1 MEFKHNFCESR
12 LSDNT
17 GPEMLNSVSSFFI
30 SLIPLIY
37 GFPKDSLLFNFSILF
52 IIQGIS
58 SFVYHFYLNWFGK
71 HFDENCMILMMY
83 LGIYNLIKLY
93 FGDGNK
99 NINLF
104 STINNVY
111 FVLFISLNAL
121 PYLDFYFPIIFGI
134 YVKFALYFLVLTMFK
149 YEVKYQKWII
159 PLLISAFGASCWIV
173 SEIHCNNYTK
183 YGHVIWHIL
192 FPIGFYKIIL
202 LIDSLLISIKYS
214 Y

>member
-12 LSDNT
+12 LNNDI
-17 GPEMLNSVSSFFI
+17 GPEILNSVSSFFI
-30 SLIPLIY
+30 SLVPFMY

-52 IIQGIS
+52 VIQGMS

-71 HFDENCMILMMY
+71 HFDESSMILMIY
-83 LGIYNLIKLY
+83 LGIYNLVKLY
-93 FGDGNK
+93 FGEGNSNV
-99 NINLF
+99 NIF
-104 STINNVY
+104 STINNIY
-111 FVLFISLNAL
+111 FILFISINTL

-134 YVKFALYFLVLTMFK
+134 YVKFALYFLVLIMIK
-149 YEVKYQKWII
+149 YEVKYQKWIK
-159 PLLISAFGASCWIV
+159 PLLISGIGASCWII

-202 LIDSLLISIKYS
+202 LIDSLVLPLKYN